1 MHKNATLLFQKYAV
15 NIFETHNKVLEIAP
29 DTIPST
35 LQNLVKSKN
44 KEILWDSLELV
55 DSFKNENCKFS
66 SSNRSEINILTEN
79 PYSFP
84 IKNDS
89 YDIVISAF
97 VVEHVPLI
105 WKWFHELFR
114 ITKKGGHVI
123 TIAPTSWPYHEA
135 PVDCWRIYPEGMRA
149 LYKDAGFKVKLCE
162 NKCFEVDLNKRHY
175 PGWTFS
181 NSLKNHIKMMIGW
194 PVSAAYDT
202 ICVGIK

>member
-1 MHKNATLLFQKYAV
+1 MPHYSFKKYAV

-35 LQNLVKSKN
+35 LQNLVKSKD

-84 IKNDS
+84 VKDNS

-123 TIAPTSWPYHEA
+123 TIAPTIGH
-135 PVDCWRIYPEGMRA
+135 IMR
-149 LYKDAGFKVKLCE
+149 LRWIAGGYIRKVCE
-162 NKCFEVDLNKRHY
+162 HF
-175 PGWTFS
+175 T
-181 NSLKNHIKMMIGW
+181 KMQD
-194 PVSAAYDT
+194 SR
-202 ICVGIK
+202 